1 MSKNKN
7 EENNNELNTFLQG
20 YGNNRHKLAVIAG
33 IVTTLGHAL
42 GTMVAIMALEEEEAQ
57 IQRENGNR
65 ENGGNNV
72 SMDKYKELEKQVRY
86 LTNEMNKM
94 KYPKK

>member
-1 MSKNKN
+1 MTKNN
-7 EENNNELNTFLQG
+7 NGDNNNELNTLLQG

-42 GTMVAIMALEEEEAQ
+42 GTMVAILALEEEEAQ
-57 IQRENGNR
+57 IQGGNR
-65 ENGGNNV
+65 DRNGV
-72 SMDKYKELEKQVRY
+72 SADQFKELEQQVRY
-86 LTNEMNKM
+86 LTNEMNKL

>member
-1 MSKNKN
+1 MTRNNN
-7 EENNNELNTFLQG
+7 EDNNNELNTFLQG

-42 GTMVAIMALEEEEAQ
+42 GTMVAILALEEEEAQ
-57 IQRENGNR
+57 IQSGDGNR
-65 ENGGNNV
+65 GNGGNNI
-72 SMDKYKELEKQVRY
+72 STDQFKELEQQIRY
-86 LTNEMNKM
+86 LTNEMNKL

>member
-1 MSKNKN
+1 MARNNNGK
-7 EENNNELNTFLQG
+7 NNNELNEFLQG
-20 YGNNRHKLAVIAG
+20 NENTAGKLTVIAG

-72 SMDKYKELEKQVRY
+72 SMDQYKELEKQVRY